1 MRSTVPLGGGRSTL
15 PFGRNTSHR
24 PEIAMIDNAKA
35 ARPSPGR
42 KRANLGWAI
51 QGACLLVFAA
61 GFLAEQAG
69 WIRFE
74 SSWIYAALLAV
85 MGAAWILE
93 GMIDR
98 RISRVNEAEPGAA
111 PNGGPT
117 PPLGG
122 SGATERPPSVS

>member
-1 MRSTVPLGGGRSTL
+1 MT
-15 PFGRNTSHR
+15 N
-24 PEIAMIDNAKA
+24 DAKA
-35 ARPSPGR
+35 ARPLPRR
-42 KRANLGWAI
+42 KRANLGWAF

-93 GMIDR
+93 GTIDR
-98 RISRVNEAEPGAA
+98 RLSRAKEAEPDAA
-111 PNGGPT
+111 PSGGPAT
-117 PPLGG
+117 QLGN
-122 SGATERPPSVS
+122 SGGAERPPSVS

>member
-1 MRSTVPLGGGRSTL
+1 MTK
-15 PFGRNTSHR
+15 
-24 PEIAMIDNAKA
+24 DAKA
-35 ARPSPGR
+35 ARPLPR
-42 KRANLGWAI
+42 RQRANLGWAI
-51 QGACLLVFAA
+51 QGACLLVLIV
-61 GFLAEQAG
+61 GFLAEQVG

-111 PNGGPT
+111 PNGGPAT
-117 PPLGG
+117 PVGNSGG
-122 SGATERPPSVS
+122 SEGPPSVN